1 MKDKTI
7 YLNKG
12 VGKLEFGLT
21 EDAVKEMLGAP
32 DDEDVMEHEDGTLSR
47 HLMYYDLGLYLSFD
61 SEDDYTLADIELDL
75 DDYVLD
81 NTIRVG
87 SSKKKLLE
95 YLQGQGYDVQPED
108 VSTEEEPN
116 QELVAIEDL
125 GVNFWLEDEE
135 VTSIQI
141 TPC

>member
-12 VGKLEFGLT
+12 VGKLHFGLS

-61 SEDDYTLADIELDL
+61 SEDDYALADIELDL
-75 DDYVLD
+75 DEYVLD
-81 NTIRVG
+81 NAIRVG
-87 SSKKKLLE
+87 SSKKVLLD
-95 YLQGQGYDVQPED
+95 YLKKQGYEANPED

-125 GVNFWLEDEE
+125 GVNFWLEEDE